1 MGIGRVGDGPE
12 PTNGGADREE
22 AHNSGVDRPGARE
35 SGELSDEAATMPPAL
50 DPLRR
55 ATAKTGGATYRGRA
69 AAPTMTRQQSDV
81 LRRIADCSSVA
92 QLRAILGTGGED
104 EGATVN
110 SLPESQRDP
119 LIRAALDRAMTFPL
133 ATRRNAFEAVC
144 DALRAST
151 PRTRLPLL
159 GPIARASN
167 RLAADQALG
176 YRYAMA
182 LVGDTAASP
191 TLDAE
196 ELSTALQDVAAYRPV
211 QPIVGSKALERADA
225 CDIALRDAIAH
236 APPACWGPLIDTMLN
251 ERTDMPDMLRRQTFE
266 YFVTRMESA
275 DTPLGQ
281 CGGALEALAGNIAQ
295 CRFEEDI
302 EQTDIC
308 IRHRLLGLL
317 GPQTYACRDSVVVSL
332 ALDLERHR
340 ARYSPGMSEPKVLG
354 LVGRLVG
361 EVEPSHGG
369 HVNPMALKYLTR
381 WRSAFDTSDL
391 AAFDADII
399 AFAYMPHYAPYRQSI
414 LADLADA
421 QADDSRT
428 HHGTPVTHSAPV
440 DASRAAQSAAHD
452 LAATQSA
459 DLSSAVSATEQAMLA
474 EIGIST
480 SPKRLHAAIG
490 QPGHRKLSPLLD
502 LPADAQAR
510 VLSAAARQIVA
521 IHEPRRPQNA
531 RTKSERLKAFDH
543 VYSALET
550 APYEVRLA
558 VAPALAEAS
567 YALGADQTGAYE
579 RVLQIFLRMPVAA
592 VDERLCVDR
601 FTEVM
606 SVAQT
611 ASGDTQSALNAAAF
625 GTVMRFRPEQVGAPL
640 DALLRSCARH
650 PDPRVSAI
658 SLDMIV
664 SAFTMEENLGPAG
677 NRMNMLEAI
686 ASNVGMSPLGL
697 DLALAEPSRDK
708 LLELAELETP
718 ACRQS
723 VHTGIA
729 LDFARQ
735 LPTVPRDDADAARFF
750 ARLLDRLDPRAGG
763 RPNGALVAILAP
775 CCAHIP
781 RSEQAPRYA
790 QLLDLARAC
799 RPERERAPAFEAL
812 IDALDT
818 LDVHYDDKL
827 ELRQALREYIGQ
839 EPDAAVRE
847 RLLALVRR

>member
-12 PTNGGADREE
+12 PTNEGANRDK
-22 AHNSGVDRPGARE
+22 AHNSGVDRTGARE
-35 SGELSDEAATMPPAL
+35 RGEMSDEAATAPGAI

-55 ATAKTGGATYRGRA
+55 ATGKAEGATYRGRA
-69 AAPTMTRQQSDV
+69 AAPKMTRQQSEV
-81 LRRIADCSSVA
+81 LRRIANCGSVA
-92 QLRAILGTGGED
+92 ALRAVLGTGADGE
-104 EGATVN
+104 ALTVN
-110 SLPESQRDP
+110 SLPESQREP
-119 LIRAALDRAMTFPL
+119 LLRAALERATTFPA

-144 DALRAST
+144 DALRVST

-159 GPIARASN
+159 APIVRGTD
-167 RLAADQALG
+167 RLAADQTSG

-191 TLDAE
+191 ALDADE
-196 ELSTALQDVAAYRPV
+196 VSVTLQDVAAYRPV

-236 APPACWGPLIDTMLN
+236 APPACWGPLLDTMLN
-251 ERTDMPDMLRRQTFE
+251 ERADMPDMLRRQTFE
-266 YFVTRMESA
+266 YFVTRMESDDIA
-275 DTPLGQ
+275 LGQ
-281 CGGALEALAGNIAQ
+281 CGGALDALAANIAQ

-302 EQTDIC
+302 EQTETC

-317 GPQTYACRDSVVVSL
+317 GPQTYACRDSVVTSL

-340 ARYSPGMSEPKVLG
+340 TRYSPGMREPKVLG
-354 LVGRLVG
+354 LVGRLIG
-361 EVEPSHGG
+361 EVEPNVGG
-369 HVNPMALKYLTR
+369 HVNPMALKYLAR
-381 WRSAFDTSDL
+381 WRSAFESADR

-399 AFAYMPHYAPYRQSI
+399 AFASMPHYARYRQSI
-414 LADLADA
+414 LADLAAA
-421 QADDSRT
+421 QADDSRAP
-428 HHGTPVTHSAPV
+428 HGTPATHSAPAE
-440 DASRAAQSAAHD
+440 ASPAAQNAAPPSAAGP
-452 LAATQSA
+452 
-459 DLSSAVSATEQAMLA
+459 TEQAMLA
-474 EIGIST
+474 EIGISK

-510 VLSAAARQIVA
+510 VLSAAARQIAV
-521 IHEPRRPQNA
+521 IHEPRRPQHS

-558 VAPALAEAS
+558 VAPALAEAT
-567 YALGADQTGAYE
+567 YALGADQTAAYE

-592 VDERLCVDR
+592 VDEQQCVERL
-601 FTEVM
+601 TEM
-606 SVAQT
+606 LSVAQT
-611 ASGDTQSALNAAAF
+611 ASADTQSALNAAAF
-625 GTVMRFRPEQVGAPL
+625 GTVMHFRPEQVGAPL
-640 DALLRSCARH
+640 DALLGACARH
-650 PDPRVSAI
+650 PEPGVGVI
-658 SLDMIV
+658 SLDMIL
-664 SAFTMEENLGPAG
+664 SAFMMEDGLGPAG

-686 ASNVGMSPLGL
+686 ASNVGMSPLRV

-708 LLELAELETP
+708 LLALAERETP

-723 VHTGIA
+723 VHAGIA

-750 ARLLDRLDPRAGG
+750 ARLLERLDPRAGG
-763 RPNGALVAILAP
+763 RPNGGLVTLLAP
-775 CCAHIP
+775 CCARMP
-781 RSEQAPRYA
+781 RGEQAPRYA
-790 QLLDLARAC
+790 RLLELARSC

-827 ELRQALREYIGQ
+827 ALRQTLREYIGQ
-839 EPDAAVRE
+839 EPDEAVRE
-847 RLLALVRR
+847 RLLARVRR